1 MININDQQILE
12 LFWQRSEEALD
23 ATMQKY
29 GRILHKVSQNILHD
43 SQDVEECINDTLYKA
58 WDTIPPKRPEF
69 FGAYLAKIARNF
81 ALQRWRAA
89 GTAKRGKGQTSLI
102 LEELGETIPNP
113 ESTEQ
118 SAEYSHTL
126 RVINMYL
133 GQMDPDVRV
142 IFVRRYF
149 FGDSI
154 QDICKRF
161 NTSPSKIKSALFRA
175 RLKLRT
181 ILEEEGITI

>member
-1 MININDQQILE
+1 MITINDEKILE
-12 LFWQRSEEALD
+12 LFWERSEEALD

-29 GRILHKVSQNILHD
+29 GRILYKIAQNILHH

-81 ALQRWRAA
+81 SLQRWRAA
-89 GTAKRGKGQTSLI
+89 HTTKRGSGQGNLI
-102 LEELGETIPNP
+102 LEELGETIPYP

-126 RVINMYL
+126 RAINMYL
-133 GQMDPDVRV
+133 GKMDPDVRV

-149 FGDSI
+149 FGDSV

-161 NTSPSKIKSALFRA
+161 NAGPSRIKSTLFRA
-175 RLKLRT
+175 RQKLKT
-181 ILEEEGITI
+181 HLEQEGIII